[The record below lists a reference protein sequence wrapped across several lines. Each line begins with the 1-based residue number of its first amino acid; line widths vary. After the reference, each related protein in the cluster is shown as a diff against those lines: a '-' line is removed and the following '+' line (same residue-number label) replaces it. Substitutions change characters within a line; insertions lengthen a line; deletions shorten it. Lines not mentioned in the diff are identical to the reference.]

1 MSKYVTAEQRTMHA
15 RAIQHY
21 VAIISSAT
29 EIDRRNLL
37 PLVSELVTD
46 NEAGDAIA
54 FFLTGRK
61 VMGGGTACRR
71 HRPTGQCLVTYL
83 RVVMS
88 QAVELRQPGTGGVP
102 FIDAE
107 LLDVVARARDQGAE
121 ACQAV
126 GALQDR
132 ALLVGPD
139 RVRAGAAALGP
150 GRLQGKVIAPIG
162 VARLELER
170 LLPAQAE
177 GGLEREAR
185 ADMLVGDLRERLVRE
200 RRRLGGVADVD
211 APLDTVV
218 IVVLGDDATFPYLV
232 RPPAQDTHAVFDGA
246 GGEGLALP
254 VFKEGLDVFGFQ
266 ALGVHVAIAEVVQLI
281 GHELEDAMA
290 VLPGGETAIN
300 MGVTELL
307 ELVVQVSHCRPPAIG
322 CWR

>member
-54 FFLTGRK
+54 FFLTGSK

-71 HRPTGQCLVTYL
+71 RRTTGQCLVSYL

-88 QAVELRQPGTGGVP
+88 QAVELRQPGTGSVP
-102 FIDAE
+102 FLDAE

-126 GALQDR
+126 GALQVR

-139 RVRAGAAALGP
+139 RDRAGAAARGP
-150 GRLQGKVIAPIG
+150 GRLQRKVIAPIG
-162 VARLELER
+162 VARR
-170 LLPAQAE
+170 GRGRRRP
-177 GGLEREAR
+177 AR
-185 ADMLVGDLRERLVRE
+185 A
-200 RRRLGGVADVD
+200 GG
-211 APLDTVV
+211 
-218 IVVLGDDATFPYLV
+218 G
-232 RPPAQDTHAVFDGA
+232 RG
-246 GGEGLALP
+246 
-254 VFKEGLDVFGFQ
+254 
-266 ALGVHVAIAEVVQLI
+266 
-281 GHELEDAMA
+281 
-290 VLPGGETAIN
+290 
-300 MGVTELL
+300 
-307 ELVVQVSHCRPPAIG
+307 R
-322 CWR
+322 